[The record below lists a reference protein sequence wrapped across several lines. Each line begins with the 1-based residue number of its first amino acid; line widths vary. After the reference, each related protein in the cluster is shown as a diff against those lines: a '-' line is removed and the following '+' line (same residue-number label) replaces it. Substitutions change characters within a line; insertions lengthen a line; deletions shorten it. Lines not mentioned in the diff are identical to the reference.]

1 MSTSIS
7 ISISKTRTSI
17 PATPIPIARVGP
29 LPACTQSLI
38 LSRCSWDTSSHGKE
52 NGNGEGKGEGDQI
65 FSVNRKV
72 FGLLQRTRQSR
83 IESERLRVP
92 VFTQPLIVER
102 ILEVGGLERR
112 DIGAL
117 MLAWPALRY
126 YEGFKD
132 PAFQYVAAVQFDWC
146 RVVIDDLDD
155 AVAEVA
161 DRYDGGLSEGVAEWP
176 EHRLSLSA
184 RVDAFVDVMRR
195 ANMYKHFWRADTEE
209 MRENRIMVGECLV
222 LMHEVCPIDS
232 VLHFSVMDALRTLY
246 GPEVETMDGRVISI
260 TIDGEEY
267 DI

>member
-1 MSTSIS
+1 MSSSAIY
-7 ISISKTRTSI
+7 
-17 PATPIPIARVGP
+17 IPISMPIASVGS
-29 LPACTQSLI
+29 LPASTQSLI
-38 LSRCSWDTSSHGKE
+38 LSPTGTRTHHQHQHQHQHHHTDD
-52 NGNGEGKGEGDQI
+52 GKGPGPR
-65 FSVNRKV
+65 V
-72 FGLLQRTRQSR
+72 RQSR
-83 IESERLRVP
+83 LESERLRVP

-102 ILEVGGLERR
+102 ILEVGGFERE

-155 AVAEVA
+155 AVAKVA
-161 DRYDGGLSEGVAEWP
+161 DLYDGGLSEGIAEWP

-184 RVDAFVDVMRR
+184 SVDTFVDIMRR

-209 MRENRIMVGECLV
+209 MRGNRNMMGECLV

-232 VLHFSVMDALRTLY
+232 VLHFSVMDALMSLY
-246 GPEVETMDGRVISI
+246 EPEVETMDGRVISI

-267 DI
+267 AI